1 MNQEVERLIKV
12 YIEGRDKLRIIEK
25 EHKEL
30 ITNKFKIPL
39 AAVTSRL
46 QEIANEVG
54 TKSFKTDIGTA
65 FKVVKDSI
73 QVEDWNEVLPY
84 LIENELT
91 HMLTK
96 SVAKAAAKEF
106 MAENNDNLPPGLKY
120 VAFTEFQVRKGKK

>member
-1 MNQEVERLIKV
+1 MNQEVEKLIEM
-12 YIEGRDKLRIIEK
+12 YIAVRDDLKEIEK
-25 EHKEL
+25 LHKEN
-30 ITNKFKIPL
+30 IAKHKKSMKGI
-39 AAVTSRL
+39 SGRL
-46 QEIANEVG
+46 QVIADEVG